1 MYTTG
6 SFESE
11 RELLT
16 QRTQRYKSAIT
27 RQMENIGQQMGKYGK
42 GILIAGGALV
52 VGYAVYATLSRLG
65 SSRRSVYRKDDS
77 GNMVPVTIERESA
90 IVGFIKSAIA
100 SFLLGL
106 AREQL
111 NRYLEGLQKSTHDKS
126 SFSTQ
131 ATESKRA

>member
-6 SFESE
+6 NFESE

-27 RQMENIGQQMGKYGK
+27 RQMETIGQQMGKYGK

-65 SSRRSVYRKDDS
+65 TSKKNVFRQDAL
-77 GNMVPVTIERESA
+77 GNMVPVTIERESSL
-90 IVGFIKSAIA
+90 VSFFKSAIA

-106 AREQL
+106 ARERL
-111 NRYLEGLQKSTHDKS
+111 TRYLEGLQGSANAKTT
-126 SFSTQ
+126 FTAP
-131 ATESKRA
+131 ATEGKRA